1 MGYSALP
8 FIITLEFLWLI
19 YFTSL
24 RKMGF
29 WGWHRM
35 TVCSVDPAFDYTCK
49 FWYMWLFHTS
59 SERVEGKERE
69 WKKRVRKRTAPT
81 PVRWQNRWPNLNTA
95 PQAPKT
101 VGWHYV
107 CVCSHACA
115 LSCFCVNVHSDEVR
129 SELRGGAL
137 PATQRQ
143 TAGWTFKSWGLAP
156 VGLRIC
162 PRIVSSRPYCM

>member
-1 MGYSALP
+1 MLYHLSLHLSSCDW
-8 FIITLEFLWLI
+8 FILLHWEKW
-19 YFTSL
+19 
-24 RKMGF
+24 
-29 WGWHRM
+29 
-35 TVCSVDPAFDYTCK
+35 AFGGDTE
-49 FWYMWLFHTS
+49 WLFAQSTLHLIIHVNFDTYDS
-59 SERVEGKERE
+59 FIHPQKEWRAKRE
-69 WKKRVRKRTAPT
+69 SGKKRVRKRTAPT

-95 PQAPKT
+95 PQVPKT

-143 TAGWTFKSWGLAP
+143 TAGRTFKSWGLAP